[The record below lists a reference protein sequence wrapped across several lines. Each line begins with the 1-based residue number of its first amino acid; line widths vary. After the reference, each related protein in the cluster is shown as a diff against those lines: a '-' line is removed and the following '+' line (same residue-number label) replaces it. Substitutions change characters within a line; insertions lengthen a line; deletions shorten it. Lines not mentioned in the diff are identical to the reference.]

1 MVSHDYYLNF
11 RVIRYIF
18 AFYSVVRIR
27 EIGVRRQEIG
37 DCFIYSPYTLH
48 PTPHTPHPT
57 PYTLHP
63 TPYTPHPTPHTPLPH
78 TPLPHFPTSPM
89 IAKKLHQEGNNF
101 Q

>member
-27 EIGVRRQEIG
+27 EIGDRRQEII
-37 DCFIYSPYTLH
+37 FIYSP
-48 PTPHTPHPT
+48 HTPHSIPH
-57 PYTLHP
+57 YP
-63 TPYTPHPTPHTPLPH
+63 TPYTPISL
-78 TPLPHFPTSPM
+78 M

>member
-11 RVIRYIF
+11 GVIRYIF

-27 EIGVRRQEIG
+27 EIGVRIREIG
-37 DCFIYSPYTLH
+37 VRSQESGDYFYLFSPHSIPHY
-48 PTPHTPHPT
+48 PT
-57 PYTLHP
+57 
-63 TPYTPHPTPHTPLPH
+63 TPLPH
-78 TPLPHFPTSPM
+78 TPISLM

>member
-18 AFYSVVRIR
+18 AFYSVVRI
-27 EIGVRRQEIG
+27 QEII
-37 DCFIYSPYTLH
+37 FIYSPH
-48 PTPHTPHPT
+48 
-57 PYTLHP
+57 TLHP
-63 TPYTPHPTPHTPLPH
+63 TPYTPI
-78 TPLPHFPTSPM
+78 SPM